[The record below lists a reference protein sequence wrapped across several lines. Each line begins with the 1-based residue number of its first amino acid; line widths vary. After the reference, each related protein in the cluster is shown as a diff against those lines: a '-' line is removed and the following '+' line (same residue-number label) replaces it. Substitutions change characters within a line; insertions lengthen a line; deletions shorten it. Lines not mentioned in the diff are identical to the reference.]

1 MGGEEKKKV
10 RKLKTEQRDKM
21 TAEERNAADK
31 RILEKVLSLPE
42 YRWAKAVL
50 TYVSM
55 RSEADTKRLIS
66 EALKEGKTVA
76 APRVSGK
83 EMQFYVIASQEEL
96 EEGYFGILEPG
107 AACPLFSFSD
117 VSPEEIFLLI
127 PGTAFDRTGGRIGYG
142 GGFYDRFLSEHLEL
156 KRIALAYEAQMM
168 ERVPR
173 EEYDLCMDKIVTE
186 TEITA
191 FCKRT

>member
-1 MGGEEKKKV
+1 MGGEEKKKI

-42 YRWAKAVL
+42 YRRAKAVL

-117 VSPEEIFLLI
+117 VSPEEIFLLM

-156 KRIALAYEAQMM
+156 KRIALAYEVQMM

-186 TEITA
+186 TGITA